1 MNTPYTVDRDRWSK
15 MTIFE
20 QMGNIYSE
28 VGRSFNAKRHG
39 NNNDYL
45 RAVQRAIDLFD
56 ATISMLIATK
66 SPRSK
71 EVLRAKEVYL
81 TAIYGDS
88 GQLDNDRALEQYFM
102 QFAVASRLNR

>member
-1 MNTPYTVDRDRWSK
+1 MNLPYVVDKDRWSR
-15 MTIFE
+15 MNIFD
-20 QMGNIYSE
+20 QMGNISSE

-39 NNNDYL
+39 NKADCL
-45 RAVQRAIDLFD
+45 QAVWRAIDLFD

-81 TAIYGDS
+81 SAIYGDS
-88 GQLDNDRALEQYFM
+88 EQPTEDRALEQYFM
-102 QFAVASRLNR
+102 QFAIASRLNR